1 MNFHILTLFPKM
13 ISPLFEEGVIS
24 RALKNK
30 TISICV
36 HDIRKYSSDKHNKVD
51 GYPFGGGPGMLL
63 RPEPIFKAVETLW
76 QKGIIPRTTPII
88 LMSPQGRKFN
98 HGLATELSKYDDLVL
113 ICGRYEGF
121 DERIRTNLITDEIS
135 IGDFILSGG
144 EIAASAVVDSVS
156 RLIPGVLGDFQSAE
170 NDSFF
175 SNLLQYPQFTRPADF
190 RGHKV
195 PDILLSGNHA
205 HIEKWRKE
213 QSITRTRNN
222 RPDLL
227 DDNSP
232 TSNPSQFN
240 SEHNPE

>member
-36 HDIRKYSSDKHNKVD
+36 HDIREYSSDKHNKVD
-51 GYPFGGGPGMLL
+51 DYPFGGGPGMLL

-213 QSITRTRNN
+213 QSITRTKKN

-227 DDNSP
+227 EDNSP
-232 TSNPSQFN
+232 TNNPSQFN

>member
-51 GYPFGGGPGMLL
+51 DYPFGGGPGMLL

-213 QSITRTRNN
+213 QSITRTKKN

-227 DDNSP
+227 EDNSP
-232 TSNPSQFN
+232 TNNPSQFN

>member
-36 HDIRKYSSDKHNKVD
+36 HDIREYSSDKHNKVD

-76 QKGIIPRTTPII
+76 QKGMIPRTTPII

-175 SNLLQYPQFTRPADF
+175 SNLLQYPQITRPADF
-190 RGHKV
+190 RAHKL
-195 PDILLSGNHA
+195 PNI
-205 HIEKWRKE
+205 
-213 QSITRTRNN
+213 
-222 RPDLL
+222 
-227 DDNSP
+227 
-232 TSNPSQFN
+232 
-240 SEHNPE
+240 

>member
-1 MNFHILTLFPKM
+1 
-13 ISPLFEEGVIS
+13 
-24 RALKNK
+24 
-30 TISICV
+30 
-36 HDIRKYSSDKHNKVD
+36 
-51 GYPFGGGPGMLL
+51 
-63 RPEPIFKAVETLW
+63 
-76 QKGIIPRTTPII
+76 
-88 LMSPQGRKFN
+88 MSPQGRQFN
-98 HGLATELSKYDDLVL
+98 HGLATELSGHNDLVL

-144 EIAASAVVDSVS
+144 EIAASVIVDSVS
-156 RLIPGVLGDFQSAE
+156 RLIPGVLGDFQSAK

-205 HIEKWRKE
+205 QIEKWRKE
-213 QSITRTRNN
+213 QSIIRTRKN

-227 DDNSP
+227 GDNSP
-232 TSNPSQFN
+232 TSNPS
-240 SEHNPE
+240 

>member
-36 HDIRKYSSDKHNKVD
+36 HDIREYSSDKHNKVD

-213 QSITRTRNN
+213 QSITRTRKN

-227 DDNSP
+227 EDNSP

>member
-1 MNFHILTLFPKM
+1 
-13 ISPLFEEGVIS
+13 
-24 RALKNK
+24 
-30 TISICV
+30 
-36 HDIRKYSSDKHNKVD
+36 
-51 GYPFGGGPGMLL
+51 
-63 RPEPIFKAVETLW
+63 
-76 QKGIIPRTTPII
+76 
-88 LMSPQGRKFN
+88 MSPQGRQFN
-98 HGLATELSKYDDLVL
+98 HGLATELSGYNDLVL

-144 EIAASAVVDSVS
+144 EIAASVIVDSVS
-156 RLIPGVLGDFQSAE
+156 RLIPGVLGDFQSAK

-205 HIEKWRKE
+205 QIEKWRKE
-213 QSITRTRNN
+213 QSIIRTRKN

-227 DDNSP
+227 GDNSP
-232 TSNPSQFN
+232 TSNLS
-240 SEHNPE
+240 

>member
-1 MNFHILTLFPKM
+1 M

-30 TISICV
+30 IISICV

-51 GYPFGGGPGMLL
+51 DYPFGGGPGMLL

-98 HGLATELSKYDDLVL
+98 HGLATELSTYDDLVL

-213 QSITRTRNN
+213 QSITRTRKN
-222 RPDLL
+222 RPDLIE
-227 DDNSP
+227 DNSP

>member
-24 RALKNK
+24 RAVKNK
-30 TISICV
+30 TVSISV
-36 HDIRKYSSDKHNKVD
+36 HDIREFSNDKHNKVD
-51 GYPFGGGPGMLL
+51 DYPFGGGPGMLL
-63 RPEPIFKAVETLW
+63 RPEPIFKAIEFLW
-76 QKGIIPRTTPII
+76 EKCIIPKATPII
-88 LMSPQGRKFN
+88 MMSPQGRQFN
-98 HGLATELSKYDDLVL
+98 HGLATELSGYNDLVL

-144 EIAASAVVDSVS
+144 EIAASVIVDSVS
-156 RLIPGVLGDFQSAE
+156 RLIPGVLGDFQSAK

-205 HIEKWRKE
+205 QIEKWRKE
-213 QSITRTRNN
+213 QSTIRTRKN

-227 DDNSP
+227 GDNSP
-232 TSNPSQFN
+232 TSNLS
-240 SEHNPE
+240 

>member
-213 QSITRTRNN
+213 QSITRTKKN

-227 DDNSP
+227 EDNSP

>member
-36 HDIRKYSSDKHNKVD
+36 HDIREYSSDKHNKVD

-121 DERIRTNLITDEIS
+121 D
-135 IGDFILSGG
+135 
-144 EIAASAVVDSVS
+144 
-156 RLIPGVLGDFQSAE
+156 
-170 NDSFF
+170 
-175 SNLLQYPQFTRPADF
+175 
-190 RGHKV
+190 
-195 PDILLSGNHA
+195 
-205 HIEKWRKE
+205 
-213 QSITRTRNN
+213 
-222 RPDLL
+222 
-227 DDNSP
+227 
-232 TSNPSQFN
+232 
-240 SEHNPE
+240 

>member
-1 MNFHILTLFPKM
+1 M

-51 GYPFGGGPGMLL
+51 DYPFGGGPGMLL

-213 QSITRTRNN
+213 QSITRTKKN

-227 DDNSP
+227 EDNSP
-232 TSNPSQFN
+232 TNNPSQIN

>member
-36 HDIRKYSSDKHNKVD
+36 HDIREYSSDKHNKVD
-51 GYPFGGGPGMLL
+51 DYPFGGGPGMLL

-213 QSITRTRNN
+213 QSITRTRKN

-227 DDNSP
+227 EDNSP

>member
-1 MNFHILTLFPKM
+1 M

-36 HDIRKYSSDKHNKVD
+36 HDIREYSSDKHNKVD

-213 QSITRTRNN
+213 QSITRTRKN

-227 DDNSP
+227 EDNSP

>member
-36 HDIRKYSSDKHNKVD
+36 HDIREYSSDKHNKVD

-213 QSITRTRNN
+213 QSITRTKKN

-227 DDNSP
+227 EDNSP
-232 TSNPSQFN
+232 TNNPSQFN

>member
-1 MNFHILTLFPKM
+1 M

-36 HDIRKYSSDKHNKVD
+36 HDIREYSSDKHNKVD

-213 QSITRTRNN
+213 QSITRTKKN

-227 DDNSP
+227 EDNSP
-232 TSNPSQFN
+232 TNNPSQFN

>member
-1 MNFHILTLFPKM
+1 M

-24 RALKNK
+24 RAIKNK
-30 TISICV
+30 TVSICV
-36 HDIRKYSSDKHNKVD
+36 HDIREYSSDKHNKVD
-51 GYPFGGGPGMLL
+51 DYPFGGGPGMLL

-76 QKGIIPRTTPII
+76 EKCIIPRTTPII

-98 HGLATELSKYDDLVL
+98 HGLATELSTYDDLVL

-144 EIAASAVVDSVS
+144 EIAASAIVDSVS

-190 RGHKV
+190 RGYKV

-213 QSITRTRNN
+213 QSITRTRKN

-227 DDNSP
+227 KDNSQ
-232 TSNPSQFN
+232 TSNPSQFSN
-240 SEHNPE
+240 EHNPE

>member
-36 HDIRKYSSDKHNKVD
+36 HDIREYSSDKHNKVD

-205 HIEKWRKE
+205 QIEKWRKE
-213 QSITRTRNN
+213 QSIIRTKKN

-227 DDNSP
+227 GDNSP
-232 TSNPSQFN
+232 TSNLS
-240 SEHNPE
+240 

>member
-36 HDIRKYSSDKHNKVD
+36 HDIREYSSDKHNKVD

-76 QKGIIPRTTPII
+76 QKGMIPRTTPII

-98 HGLATELSKYDDLVL
+98 HGLATELSKYDDLVR

-144 EIAASAVVDSVS
+144 EIAASVIVDSVS
-156 RLIPGVLGDFQSAE
+156 RLIPGVLGDFQSAR

-213 QSITRTRNN
+213 QSITRTKKN

-227 DDNSP
+227 EDNSP
-232 TSNPSQFN
+232 TNNPSQFN

>member
-1 MNFHILTLFPKM
+1 M

-30 TISICV
+30 TISIYV
-36 HDIRKYSSDKHNKVD
+36 HDIREYSSDKHNKVD

-213 QSITRTRNN
+213 QSITRTKKN

-227 DDNSP
+227 EDNSP
-232 TSNPSQFN
+232 TNNPSQFN